1 MEKQVEQQAGPT
13 TSKRSRPNPAA
24 KGDGVGC
31 PTKGKRPRVSKAS
44 MADEKLAER
53 RQKAL
58 EKQFQ
63 KAQAAQQQQQAG
75 PSPRDVEAGL
85 SLPTLQP
92 EVSPSLHAEE
102 DFGFSPNPS
111 RASMGSP
118 CHYLVEDSLD
128 DGDSLAGEESLAPSE
143 AELALPQAQESQLSK
158 SMQGVVAR
166 AISQGISDGIQ
177 QLASKLPFATAIA
190 STPIAFGSSNKN
202 GAILPQ
208 EPLAREASPAPTGIS
223 EVSDGE
229 ETEQDA
235 LDFSEDEN
243 SAPEA
248 PVSSG
253 LFNPSMFKAILTKA
267 RAAAP
272 QMGLLA
278 QQRKSLQLR
287 LPFVKIVANIDPIL
301 FLHLFT
307 PIIIFTAAFEMD
319 LYIFR
324 KSFWQVVIL
333 SVPGFLMNCA
343 FLGWITYKI
352 NKYNWSW
359 DDSMLFGI
367 ILSTT
372 DPILSVASVKNL
384 GLSKIVIN
392 LIKGESLFNDATTV
406 IIFELY
412 KDLINQSHQE
422 VDVIFGWSPRA
433 SPAEWATVI
442 PMSDHEQSFPVAAF
456 GFLSSRI
463 VLYWLQH
470 IFNDGIIEVVLSFS
484 MAYIIFFIAEWLGMS
499 GVIALSI
506 LGLLLD
512 SVSFSPGMDVFLYK
526 FLVILTL
533 SPFLSRLGYGFNWR
547 WGAIIVW
554 SGMRGTF
561 TLNMALQISQSESE
575 TPAEASIKNQ
585 ILMHSGTASL
595 LTLIINSTTV
605 RTLVITL
612 GLCNI
617 TLPKRMA
624 MFNAIQRIRKMEA
637 NTFAMLKLDRFL
649 ADANW
654 AMAEK
659 AIKIDYPYRASYQ
672 KQYNSGMLNQD
683 AAQILI
689 GAAESYVDI
698 NGKFMNIHEVKTYW
712 ESKGILVT
720 IKNWLTEW
728 VHSVKEE
735 SFKQSRNRFL
745 RTCYQ
750 LATMEEFEYICFM
763 VTLLNCFPIAL
774 YFILSTDTPFFPQ
787 LKMCNYYFLALY
799 ILEALLKI
807 SAVGRNYF
815 NHHWNQ
821 FDVLIIII
829 GSIDVVVINIVNSV
843 SPTYAII
850 YVIRILRFLRVVR
863 VLRLFKLMIPKMIFL
878 LNKQINKQLTFRYD
892 IAKGYVQGEEDVK
905 SLIGQIAG
913 HEKVYVVRLMQ
924 RDYPDIVI
932 AVKTKQAVQTVL
944 NTAFETL
951 KFMISGGIVDKNEGN
966 ELHKVILLRKQQIG
980 KLPPTIAPP
989 TAHDLLCNIV
999 WLQGNKKQ
1007 IEYIQKKADI
1017 LYYDYGDNIC
1027 EEGDMPQGIHLI
1039 VSGMIKLSGK
1049 APSYGVSKEVKD
1061 NQKEADKNMYE
1072 RIRKSVTSYYT
1083 DYLVTGAII
1092 GELNCLTKQEMEFG
1106 IVCETA
1112 VQTCFISIDD
1122 LFEAFD
1128 TFLDPPSLEYK
1139 IWLKIALDVA
1149 LKAFKEILPNMD
1161 WSYRMCMQFS
1171 NTYVVDVPNHTKCD
1185 IYDEAM
1191 DEVILVH
1198 GTVQDCQSGEHYLA
1212 PFVLPKTCHQVQGTS
1227 AATKLLIIRSEEKGQ
1242 RKSTGTTSSICQY
1255 HSRKRFGEEELEI
1268 LDIREFN

>member
-1 MEKQVEQQAGPT
+1 MNSLNLSLAVTGAF
-13 TSKRSRPNPAA
+13 
-24 KGDGVGC
+24 
-31 PTKGKRPRVSKAS
+31 
-44 MADEKLAER
+44 ADVI
-53 RQKAL
+53 
-58 EKQFQ
+58 
-63 KAQAAQQQQQAG
+63 
-75 PSPRDVEAGL
+75 SPR
-85 SLPTLQP
+85 
-92 EVSPSLHAEE
+92 
-102 DFGFSPNPS
+102 
-111 RASMGSP
+111 
-118 CHYLVEDSLD
+118 Y
-128 DGDSLAGEESLAPSE
+128 
-143 AELALPQAQESQLSK
+143 
-158 SMQGVVAR
+158 
-166 AISQGISDGIQ
+166 
-177 QLASKLPFATAIA
+177 
-190 STPIAFGSSNKN
+190 
-202 GAILPQ
+202 
-208 EPLAREASPAPTGIS
+208 
-223 EVSDGE
+223 
-229 ETEQDA
+229 
-235 LDFSEDEN
+235 EN
-243 SAPEA
+243 QFDNNNHGK
-248 PVSSG
+248 G
-253 LFNPSMFKAILTKA
+253 LFHDKFHIIPKDRPIILLVTCMSFALGALLRTVLKETKIPILVIIFLVGVILGIVA
-267 RAAAP
+267 HFS
-272 QMGLLA
+272 Q
-278 QQRKSLQLR
+278 K
-287 LPFVKIVANIDPIL
+287 LPFVKVIANIDPIL

-307 PIIIFTAAFEMD
+307 PIVIFTAAFEMD

-406 IIFELY
+406 IIFDLY
-412 KDLINQSHQE
+412 KDLISQTHQE
-422 VDVIFGWSPRA
+422 VVQEIFLKLFLKFFA
-433 SPAEWATVI
+433 SAV
-442 PMSDHEQSFPVAAF
+442 F
-456 GFLSSRI
+456 GFLSSRL

-470 IFNDGIIEVVLSFS
+470 VFNDGIIEVILSFS

-499 GVIALSI
+499 GIISLSI

-512 SVSFSPGMDVFLYK
+512 SVSFSPGMDIFLYK
-526 FLVILTL
+526 FWSMLTFLAHIIIYFLIGVVIAQKTFPNINSRAFFYIISVYLSLNLVRFLVILTL

-561 TLNMALQISQSESE
+561 TLNMALQISQTESE
-575 TPAEASIKNQ
+575 TPAEASIKSQ

-605 RTLVITL
+605 KTLVVTL

-624 MFNAIQRIRKMEA
+624 MFNAVQRIRKIEA

-654 AMAEK
+654 TMAEK
-659 AIKIDYPYRASYQ
+659 AIKIDYPYRLSAEEVNQLIRLLRCPECNADITFERDPEQIAEIFEEARLRLLTAQIASYQ

-698 NGKFMNIHEVKTYW
+698 KGKFMNIHEVKTYW

-735 SFKQSRNRFL
+735 SFKPSKNRFMKI
-745 RTCYQ
+745 CYQ
-750 LATMEEFEYICFM
+750 LVIMEEFEYICCV

-774 YFILSTDTPFFPQ
+774 YFLLSTTTPYFPQ
-787 LKMCNYYFLALY
+787 LKLCNYYFLMLY
-799 ILEALLKI
+799 ILEAILKI

-815 NHHWNQ
+815 RHHWNQ
-821 FDVLIIII
+821 FDILIIII
-829 GSIDVVVINIVNSV
+829 GIIDVVIINIIRSI

-850 YVIRILRFLRVVR
+850 YIIRILRFLRVVR
-863 VLRLFKLMIPKMIFL
+863 VLRLLKVMLPKIIFL

-892 IAKGYVQGEEDVK
+892 IAKGYVQGEEDIK
-905 SLIGQIAG
+905 CLIGQIAG
-913 HEKVYVVRLMQ
+913 HEKVYIAVSKILENNKQEAMKELGLMQ

-932 AVKTKQAVQTVL
+932 AVKTRQAVQTVL

-966 ELHKVILLRKQQIG
+966 ELYKMILLRKHQLG

-1007 IEYIQKKADI
+1007 IEYIQKKAKI
-1017 LYYDYGDNIC
+1017 HYYDYGDSIC

-1039 VSGMIKLSGK
+1039 VSGMIKLSGT

-1061 NQKEADKNMYE
+1061 ILKDVNKNIPR
-1072 RIRKSVTSYYT
+1072 RIHKPVTSHYT
-1083 DYLVTGAII
+1083 DYFVTGAMI
-1092 GELNCLTKQEMEFG
+1092 GELNCLTKQEMEYG
-1106 IVCETA
+1106 ITCETA

-1149 LKAFKEILPNMD
+1149 LKTFKENLPNLD
-1161 WSYRMCMQFS
+1161 WSYKMCVQFS

-1198 GTVQDCQSGEHYLA
+1198 GTVQDCQSGEPYWA
-1212 PFVLPKTCHQVQGTS
+1212 PDILPKTCHQVQGTS
-1227 AATKLLIIRSEEKGQ
+1227 TSTKLLIIRTEEIGQ
-1242 RKSTGTTSSICQY
+1242 RKSTETTLSICQY
-1255 HSRKRFGEEELEI
+1255 HSRQRFGTFEQIFTSEHGSQDI
-1268 LDIREFN
+1268 LIDNVQNTSRNSQPPA